1 METHKQ
7 TRSPPVSLLP
17 RGFLFLVLTALEL
30 IVKPLANIVSHY
42 TCCDGQNECKHHLH
56 GDHLLPMKMRGVERH
71 LQNITLPA
79 KFQQKR
85 HCVLNAGGSS
95 LTGSLGAGTGDF
107 SCCCASPDA
116 KSERGDST
124 MTFEQV
130 VLLLSLIGGAV
141 YVTFQITWT
150 VSHSDEHKKK

>member
-30 IVKPLANIVSHY
+30 VVKPLANIVSHY

-85 HCVLNAGGSS
+85 HCALNAGGSP
-95 LTGSLGAGTGDF
+95 LPDGFVFQTQRREGDF
-107 SCCCASPDA
+107 CKFSLLGRFLLP
-116 KSERGDST
+116 KRGN
-124 MTFEQV
+124 
-130 VLLLSLIGGAV
+130 
-141 YVTFQITWT
+141 VTWHYLNF
-150 VSHSDEHKKK
+150 